1 MFVFS
6 EFYALLKV
14 DLHAGNVELIRLLL
28 SKGALVDSQS
38 DSGTPLIWAAG
49 HGQTDAVEVL
59 LEHHANV
66 SMWQLEFKIFCTY
79 DIDNCLAF
87 FFY

>member
-1 MFVFS
+1 MCISNFIYEGAMFFIKCWIFSMFVFS
-6 EFYALLKV
+6 EFYAMLKV

-66 SMWQLEFKIFCTY
+66 SM
-79 DIDNCLAF
+79 
-87 FFY
+87 